1 MFFFADG
8 FWLAA
13 IINFW
18 PCHIKQITDS
28 YRLGSKLEGL
38 LLEKKPRETLLTRL
52 NQKTSS
58 SKEAMK
64 DKNTLFYYFLLN
76 ENNKLYN
83 KKVTDS
89 RAFQKE
95 VFR

>member
-1 MFFFADG
+1 
-8 FWLAA
+8 
-13 IINFW
+13 
-18 PCHIKQITDS
+18 
-28 YRLGSKLEGL
+28 
-38 LLEKKPRETLLTRL
+38 
-52 NQKTSS
+52 
-58 SKEAMK
+58 MK